1 MTQKTL
7 HIQHNSKLI
16 RLISMLQRYYFKP
29 TFLGTENIVA
39 NKSAM
44 YVANHTIYGVLDSPI
59 IIDYL
64 YNQHNIAVVSMADHM
79 HFHVPVWKEVVKR
92 VGGVDGVQEYAREA
106 MQQGYSIL
114 VFPGGGR
121 EVIKR
126 KGEAYQL
133 MWKQRYG
140 FLKLAQEFN
149 YDIAPFVALG
159 GDEVFDLG
167 FDVNVLLK
175 QKWFK
180 KLLSNPKIGSFLRQG
195 DVIPS
200 IPSHIIPKRIPF
212 YFNFLPRRSVGNIKT
227 MDDMVVFRDELQQL
241 LYTEIEFLK
250 QYRGQ
255 DLAK

>member
-1 MTQKTL
+1 M
-7 HIQHNSKLI
+7 
-16 RLISMLQRYYFKP
+16 
-29 TFLGTENIVA
+29 
-39 NKSAM
+39 
-44 YVANHTIYGVLDSPI
+44 
-59 IIDYL
+59 
-64 YNQHNIAVVSMADHM
+64 
-79 HFHVPVWKEVVKR
+79 
-92 VGGVDGVQEYAREA
+92 
-106 MQQGYSIL
+106 
-114 VFPGGGR
+114 
-121 EVIKR
+121 IKR

-149 YDIAPFVALG
+149 YEIAPFVALG